1 MGGVRDTTMYTDF
14 PGWLGS
20 AVTCYTCRSAG
31 MVFEKESISDKLH
44 KSDDDA
50 IKPKVPHEWGS
61 DQVCTN
67 TISSV

>member
-1 MGGVRDTTMYTDF
+1 
-14 PGWLGS
+14 
-20 AVTCYTCRSAG
+20 

-61 DQVCTN
+61 DQVCIFMVEEALTMFMMLFS
-67 TISSV
+67 TA